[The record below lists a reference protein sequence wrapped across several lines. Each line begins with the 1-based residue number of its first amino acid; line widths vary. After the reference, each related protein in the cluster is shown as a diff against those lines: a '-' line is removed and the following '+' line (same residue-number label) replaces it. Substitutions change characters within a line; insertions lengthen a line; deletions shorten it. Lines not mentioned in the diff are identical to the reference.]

1 MWTFRVQHELEKIYG
16 INAPELNEFPSI
28 PDTLPSS
35 TIRETSNRKLEQ
47 LNRIIEDLEILVK
60 NSVTPLRGKRIFIG
74 HGHSPMWLLLK
85 DFNENMLGLPSDEF
99 NRESVAGITTTE
111 RLQTMLSQAAFAF
124 LIMTAEEEYGD
135 TTLHARPNVIHD
147 VGLFQG
153 RLGLRRAIVM
163 VEDGCS
169 EFSNI
174 HGLGDIR
181 FPRSDI
187 GARFEQVRQVLE
199 REKII

>member
-85 DFNENMLGLPSDEF
+85 DFIENMLGLPSDEF